1 MILMKKI
8 IIFAL
13 MIFKSKFSLCFNNI
27 SIQVCI
33 GEDLVGKLSRRNIM
47 CM

>member
-8 IIFAL
+8 IIFVL
-13 MIFKSKFSLCFNNI
+13 MIFKSKFSLCFYNI
-27 SIQVCI
+27 SMQVYI
-33 GEDLVGKLSRRNIM
+33 GGDLVGKLSRRNIM